1 MEFLYVF
8 ALMFLSIFGL
18 AVLVRLFTKALIDG
32 SSRKF
37 EIYVHSDENIE
48 ELLKNLDNNPNIG
61 QVYVIVNEYRGDISE
76 LEDKFENVKVLE
88 DKEYK
93 WNKKTN

>member
-1 MEFLYVF
+1 MQFLYVF

-37 EIYVHSDENIE
+37 EIYVRNDDNIE

-61 QVYVIVNEYRGDISE
+61 QVYVIVNEFRGDVSE
-76 LEDKFENVKVLE
+76 LEDKFENVKILE
-88 DKEYK
+88 DKEYI
-93 WNKKTN
+93 WNKKAN

>member
-37 EIYVHSDENIE
+37 EIYVRSDDNIE

-61 QVYVIVNEYRGDISE
+61 QVYVIVNEYRGNISE
-76 LEDKFENVKVLE
+76 LEDKFENVKIVE
-88 DKEYK
+88 DKNCK

>member
-1 MEFLYVF
+1 MQFLYVF

-37 EIYVHSDENIE
+37 EIYVRNDDNIE

-61 QVYVIVNEYRGDISE
+61 QVYVIVNEFRGDVSE
-76 LEDKFENVKVLE
+76 LEDKFENVKILE
-88 DKEYK
+88 DKEYIL
-93 WNKKTN
+93 NKKAN

>member
-1 MEFLYVF
+1 MQFLYVF

-18 AVLVRLFTKALIDG
+18 AVLVRLFTKALVDG

-48 ELLKNLDNNPNIG
+48 ELLRNLDNNPNIG
-61 QVYVIVNEYRGDISE
+61 QVYVIVNGCRDNISE
-76 LEDKFENVKVLE
+76 LEDKFENVKIVE
-88 DKEYK
+88 DKDQR
-93 WNKKTN
+93 WNKIMK